1 MLKGV
6 FFLAHPSFTPS
17 VPKASWPGYKEGPLS
32 ETELKDLMLAWFD
45 RWTAL
50 VSLSPQTLP

>member
-1 MLKGV
+1 MCKD
-6 FFLAHPSFTPS
+6 FFFAPHPSFTPS

-45 RWTAL
+45 RWIAL
-50 VSLSPQTLP
+50 VSRSPQTLP